1 MITCVV
7 EAAVHMLGMAGTAV
21 VAYGKGVRVA
31 VTGGAIIGEIVSPEV
46 VCATVKIV
54 RASIT
59 TITTGMTCVSAAASK
74 RVVGKVNTA
83 AAERTDIVGAV
94 EMFSGRG
101 SARSAPCSCGI
112 VTRSTNDRINAKV

>member
-1 MITCVV
+1 
-7 EAAVHMLGMAGTAV
+7 MLGMTSTAFV
-21 VAYGKGVRVA
+21 GFGIGVRVA

-54 RASIT
+54 RGSIT
-59 TITTGMTCVSAAASK
+59 TITTGMTCVGAAASK
-74 RVVGKVNTA
+74 RVVGKSNTT

-112 VTRSTNDRINAKV
+112 VSRTTTDRINAKV